1 MLDNRE
7 KKWIQIYKYTFG
19 EKNEKTHV
27 VIKFN
32 GILFISLRI
41 VFNKIMLFKTETKLQ
56 SIDFEIRSQAVV
68 YPLFFAGYRKL
79 MQ

>member
-1 MLDNRE
+1 M
-7 KKWIQIYKYTFG
+7 YTIHFG

>member
-7 KKWIQIYKYTFG
+7 KKWIQYTSILLG

>member
-7 KKWIQIYKYTFG
+7 KKWIQYTSILLG

-68 YPLFFAGYRKL
+68 YP
-79 MQ
+79 

>member
-1 MLDNRE
+1 MLVNRE
-7 KKWIQIYKYTFG
+7 KKWIQYTSILLG